1 MKRSIPIFLVVMLLA
16 ACAPAPT
23 GLGVATPI
31 VITAEVSTVIAEN
44 GGTPQPLPTAAPP
57 TPIPTLSGGLSVTEL
72 RYKVLEEFPDFFF
85 CDPDYY
91 PIAREEE
98 SILAQQAFPELQAD
112 QEEFQAILDHTGLS
126 GQTTFSAE
134 QVLQIYREHK
144 KLNAIHFQLVDDR
157 YRFQIQTGT
166 EGQSGAVVTGTIDA
180 SGSIDVLQREEAF
193 PACPI
198 CLAAGTLIDTPH
210 GGLRVEN
217 LREGDLVWTLDAT
230 GRRVAAPI
238 VRTGQMR
245 VPATHRMIHLTL
257 GDGRELWA
265 SPGHPTADG
274 RRLGHLR
281 AGDILDGAAIVQLER
296 VTYGQTYTFDIL
308 PSGVTGVYWTN
319 GILMGS
325 TLSSP

>member
-98 SILAQQAFPELQAD
+98 SILAQKAFPELQAD